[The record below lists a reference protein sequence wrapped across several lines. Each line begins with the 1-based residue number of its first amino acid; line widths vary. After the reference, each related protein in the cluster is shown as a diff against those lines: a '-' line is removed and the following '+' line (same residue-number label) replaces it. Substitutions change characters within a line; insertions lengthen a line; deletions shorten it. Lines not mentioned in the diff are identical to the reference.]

1 MEDEVKIKDSEEA
14 QNSFVEKIKSNKNL
28 MIICGV
34 VVIILIIILISR
46 GKKNSINEG
55 RQPNHYDYLIV
66 GSGLY
71 GTTFNYLSKKAEKTT
86 FVVEKSDVISGYW
99 YCENIE
105 GNFVHKYGPHV
116 LHTDNKK
123 LWDFV
128 NNLIHFNPYIQQSV
142 TKVKDKLY
150 SLPFNMWAFNQLW
163 GVTTTEEEKAK
174 IEADK
179 YTGEVHNIEE

>member
-71 GTTFNYLSKKAEKTT
+71 G
-86 FVVEKSDVISGYW
+86 
-99 YCENIE
+99 
-105 GNFVHKYGPHV
+105 PH
-116 LHTDNKK
+116 LIIFLKK
-123 LWDFV
+123 LKKQHLLLKRV
-128 NNLIHFNPYIQQSV
+128 ML
-142 TKVKDKLY
+142 
-150 SLPFNMWAFNQLW
+150 
-163 GVTTTEEEKAK
+163 
-174 IEADK
+174 
-179 YTGEVHNIEE
+179 